1 MIARQLLVAALLL
14 AWPLQALDE
23 AVQAR
28 VQSSRRPWLEQPM
41 HQITNGGRPVI
52 IGGALVALVAGA
64 AGRAFLAEAVVAL
77 APVNLVV
84 EVTKY
89 VTNRQRPNGDHNRR
103 NSAFP
108 SSHAANAFAVAVVV
122 LRRWKRAALP
132 ALALAALV
140 AYSRMYLNKH
150 WLVDV
155 TAGSALGAALAWWS
169 VELWRRRRASRAPGD
184 APPGAGPSAA

>member
-1 MIARQLLVAALLL
+1 MIARTLLVAAVLL

-28 VQSSRRPWLEQPM
+28 VQAARRPWLEQPM
-41 HQITNGGRPVI
+41 HSFTNGGRPVI
-52 IGGALVALVAGA
+52 IGGALVALVAGT
-64 AGRAFLAEAVVAL
+64 AGRLFLAEAVVAL

-89 VTNRQRPNGDHNRR
+89 VTNRQRPNGDHDRR
-103 NSAFP
+103 NSSFP
-108 SSHAANAFAVAVVV
+108 SSHAANAFAVAVVL
-122 LRRWKRAALP
+122 LRRWKRAAVP

-140 AYSRMYLNKH
+140 AFSRMYLNKH

-155 TAGSALGAALAWWS
+155 TVGSALGAALAWWA
-169 VELWRRRRASRAPGD
+169 VEFLRRWRDARAARAASPGHS
-184 APPGAGPSAA
+184 PG